1 MKKTFTSLLC
11 AMLLCVLP
19 QTCKAE
25 PSNNYFLDEILPK
38 AIVVATIGMAVYMVH
53 DALYG
58 EHPEVNEQ
66 NQEHD
71 ADYKRDE
78 DEDRDRDD
86 RHEKKEKEQERPTI
100 AQNEPEEVA
109 PQEAAVASQESD
121 AGFTFETSYQQAAY
135 EAFDQFS

>member
-25 PSNNYFLDEILPK
+25 PSNNYLLDEMLPK
-38 AIVVATIGMAVYMVH
+38 AILASTIGMALYMVY
-53 DALYG
+53 DALYV
-58 EHPEVNEQ
+58 EHPEATAQ
-66 NQEHD
+66 DQEHHD
-71 ADYKRDE
+71 EERDE

-86 RHEKKEKEQERPTI
+86 RHEKKEKEQESAAF
-100 AQNEPEEVA
+100 AQNEPVEVA
-109 PQEAAVASQESD
+109 PQEVAVASQESD